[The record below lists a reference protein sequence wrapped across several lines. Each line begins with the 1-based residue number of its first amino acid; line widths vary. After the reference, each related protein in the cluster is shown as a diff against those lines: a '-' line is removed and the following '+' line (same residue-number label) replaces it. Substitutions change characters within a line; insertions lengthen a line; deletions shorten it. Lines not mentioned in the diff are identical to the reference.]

1 MTEQEVKELLF
12 EITEYFRAEENGSV
26 EPEQLLK
33 ANTLILYK
41 DLYICIDDMCIA
53 FVFDE
58 YYKLEY
64 FTVNQCFTADNF
76 KYKDKI
82 FVYKNFLL
90 ATDFETDYF
99 SPVIVKFINNGYFD
113 NQPQALQP
121 NKLLEDVIHERRVQ
135 DIGYLALRH
144 FNADCDLTI
153 SNPVAVISE
162 RAFFKNKCL
171 HNVKI
176 TANLNVIEFAAFA
189 ASSLSSIQ
197 IDGCRFIE
205 SSVFRKCSELKTCQ
219 LPADLSSIESQIF
232 EGCEKLKHVNIE
244 DTQITSIPDMAFY
257 GCKSLTSITLPNS
270 VSSIGRQAFE
280 GCINLSVISFENF
293 DHVVATNI
301 YNYKLP
307 NSLSIIVPQ
316 HLIDQWKEVEEAETP
331 GEGYYSIDHL
341 VYKHA

>member
-121 NKLLEDVIHERRVQ
+121 NKLLEDVIHERRV
-135 DIGYLALRH
+135 
-144 FNADCDLTI
+144 
-153 SNPVAVISE
+153 
-162 RAFFKNKCL
+162 
-171 HNVKI
+171 
-176 TANLNVIEFAAFA
+176 
-189 ASSLSSIQ
+189 
-197 IDGCRFIE
+197 
-205 SSVFRKCSELKTCQ
+205 
-219 LPADLSSIESQIF
+219 
-232 EGCEKLKHVNIE
+232 
-244 DTQITSIPDMAFY
+244 
-257 GCKSLTSITLPNS
+257 
-270 VSSIGRQAFE
+270 
-280 GCINLSVISFENF
+280 
-293 DHVVATNI
+293 
-301 YNYKLP
+301 
-307 NSLSIIVPQ
+307 
-316 HLIDQWKEVEEAETP
+316 
-331 GEGYYSIDHL
+331 
-341 VYKHA
+341 